1 MLEKAQQTK
10 TQPLPPLILLHGLRG
25 THDGLTEIAKALQVR
40 GFLVLN
46 PDLPGSG
53 DSKAL
58 PSPSLLAYL
67 AWLKQYIVSQN
78 FLEPPVLIGHSM
90 GSIIVSHFI
99 ARFPSYC
106 HSKTVL
112 IAPILRRPFAQKIN
126 SLNYQILATFLRC
139 LPLKTRTR
147 LLKSDF
153 VSFCISH
160 FLTVDKSKQKAI
172 DLQHYRYS
180 GRFAS
185 ADSLLADIRLSTKH
199 TTIFPATKKILV
211 IAGDHDR
218 LTSKKLLLSLS
229 KHTKLKL
236 HLVKNTGHLINY
248 EQPEFVAEFIAD
260 FLKEAKKA
268 S

>member
-1 MLEKAQQTK
+1 MLKKAQHTK
-10 TQPLPPLILLHGLRG
+10 IQPLPPLILLHGLRG
-25 THDGLTEIAKALQVR
+25 THDGLAEIAKALQAR

-53 DSKAL
+53 NNKAL
-58 PSPSLLAYL
+58 PSPSLFGYL
-67 AWLKQYIVSQN
+67 TWLKQYIEAQN
-78 FLEPPVLIGHSM
+78 FLEPPVLVGHSM

-99 ARFPSYC
+99 TRFPSSC

-112 IAPILRRPFAQKIN
+112 IAPILRRPFARKIS
-126 SLNYQILATFLRC
+126 SLNYQILAAFLHC
-139 LPLKTRTR
+139 LPPKTRTR
-147 LLKSDF
+147 LLKSNF

-180 GRFAS
+180 GRFTS

-218 LTSKKLLLSLS
+218 LTSKKLFLSLS

-248 EQPEFVAEFIAD
+248 EQPALVAKLIAD
-260 FLKEAKKA
+260 FLEEAKKA